1 MYFKNVQSKIKLS
14 MWLNYIERKW
24 HHVKNQIRN
33 RGGTESIEYKSA
45 ADFLANQRLEVP
57 DLEDYYKIVDVTLD
71 GKPVELKDKTIIGLY
86 KKFDNEDD

>member
-1 MYFKNVQSKIKLS
+1 MLKIKYE
-14 MWLNYIERKW
+14 NG
-24 HHVKNQIRN
+24 
-33 RGGTESIEYKSA
+33 GGTESIEYKSA

-57 DLEDYYKIVDVTLD
+57 DLENYYKIVDVTLD

>member
-1 MYFKNVQSKIKLS
+1 MLKIKYE
-14 MWLNYIERKW
+14 NG
-24 HHVKNQIRN
+24 
-33 RGGTESIEYKSA
+33 GGTKSIEYKSA

>member
-1 MYFKNVQSKIKLS
+1 MLKIKYE
-14 MWLNYIERKW
+14 NG
-24 HHVKNQIRN
+24 
-33 RGGTESIEYKSA
+33 GGTESIEYKSA

-71 GKPVELKDKTIIGLY
+71 GKPVELTDKTIIGLY